1 MGMNIKRLFS
11 SFKDALNGVH
21 FVLTHEQNFRIH
33 CVVAFIVVLT
43 AFLMPLTN
51 AERGVILVTIVVVFG
66 FELVNTA
73 IEKLLDVVNPRLHE
87 QVKVL
92 KDIMAGLVLLSAFG
106 AAVIGVI
113 IFAPLLLE

>member
-1 MGMNIKRLFS
+1 MSIKRLFS

-33 CVVAFIVVLT
+33 AVVACIVLFA

-51 AERGVILVTIVVVFG
+51 AERGVILVTIVVVLG

-87 QVKVL
+87 RVKVL
-92 KDIMAGLVLLSAFG
+92 KDIMAGVVLVTVLG
-106 AAVIGVI
+106 AAGIGVI
-113 IFAPLLLE
+113 IVAPLLLE

>member
-1 MGMNIKRLFS
+1 MSIKRLFS

-21 FVLTHEQNFRIH
+21 FVLAHEQNFRIH
-33 CVVAFIVVLT
+33 CVIALVVLFA

-51 AERGVILVTIVVVFG
+51 AERGVILMTIVVVLG

-87 QVKVL
+87 QVKLL
-92 KDIMAGLVLLSAFG
+92 KDIMAGVVLVTALG
-106 AAVIGVI
+106 AVGIGVI
-113 IFAPLLLE
+113 IVVPLLLE